1 MNSIWQMW
9 ARDVSPTTCN
19 KIIQECEQLPPM
31 EAGVGGQSANT
42 VDKKIRKSEIR
53 WAGDIQWI
61 KDLIY
66 GYASTANRNAFG
78 FDINYLQDVQYTIY
92 KGTDEGFYNWH
103 YDTFWAGETTY
114 DRKISVIIQ
123 LSNPSDYEGGEFLL
137 EDQYEQPNA
146 TELKQRGTVLCF
158 PSFFMHTVKPVTK
171 GIRKSLVAWIE
182 GPKFK

>member
-19 KIIQECEQLPPM
+19 KIIQECEQLSPM
-31 EAGVGGQSANT
+31 EAGVGGQSVTT
-42 VDKKIRKSEIR
+42 VDNKIRKSEIR

-103 YDTFWAGETTY
+103 YDTFWAGENAY

-123 LSNPSDYEGGEFLL
+123 LSDPSDYEGGEFLL

-182 GPKFK
+182 GPKFR

>member
-9 ARDVSPTTCN
+9 ARDISPTTCN
-19 KIIQECEQLPPM
+19 KIIQECEQLPPK
-31 EAGVGGQSANT
+31 EAAVGGQSVNA
-42 VDKKIRKSEIR
+42 VDSKVRKSEIR

-66 GYASTANRNAFG
+66 GYAATANRNAFG
-78 FDINYLQDVQYTIY
+78 FDINYLQDVQFTIY
-92 KGTDEGFYNWH
+92 KGSDEGHYDWH
-103 YDTFWAGETTY
+103 YDTFWAGENAY

-137 EDQYEQPNA
+137 EDQYEQPNT
-146 TELKQRGTVLCF
+146 TELKERGTVLCF
-158 PSFFMHTVKPVTK
+158 PSFLGHTVKPVTK

-182 GPKFK
+182 GPKFR

>member
-19 KIIQECEQLPPM
+19 KIIQECEQLSPM
-31 EAGVGGQSANT
+31 EAGVGGQSSNV
-42 VDKKIRKSEIR
+42 VDNKIRKSEIR

-103 YDTFWAGETTY
+103 YDTFWAGENAY

-123 LSNPSDYEGGEFLL
+123 LSDPSDYEGGEFLL

-182 GPKFK
+182 GPKFR

>member
-1 MNSIWQMW
+1 M
-9 ARDVSPTTCN
+9 
-19 KIIQECEQLPPM
+19 
-31 EAGVGGQSANT
+31 
-42 VDKKIRKSEIR
+42 
-53 WAGDIQWI
+53 
-61 KDLIY
+61 
-66 GYASTANRNAFG
+66 
-78 FDINYLQDVQYTIY
+78 QYTIY

-158 PSFFMHTVKPVTK
+158 PSFLMHTVKPVTK

>member
-9 ARDVSPTTCN
+9 ARDISPTTCN
-19 KIIQECEQLPPM
+19 KIIQECEQLPSK
-31 EAGVGGQSANT
+31 EAAVGGQSVNA
-42 VDKKIRKSEIR
+42 VDSKVRKSEIR

-66 GYASTANRNAFG
+66 GYAATANRNAFG
-78 FDINYLQDVQYTIY
+78 FDINYLADVQYTIY
-92 KGTDEGFYNWH
+92 KGSEEGHYDWH
-103 YDTFWAGETTY
+103 YDTFWAGENAY

-137 EDQYEQPNA
+137 EPQYEQPNP
-146 TELKQRGTVLCF
+146 TDLKQRGTVFCF
-158 PSFFMHTVKPVTK
+158 PSFLRHTVKPVTK

>member
-9 ARDVSPTTCN
+9 ARDISPTTCN
-19 KIIQECEQLPPM
+19 KIIQECEQLPSK
-31 EAGVGGQSANT
+31 EAAVGGQSVNA
-42 VDKKIRKSEIR
+42 VDSKVRKSEIH

-66 GYASTANRNAFG
+66 GYAATANRNAFG
-78 FDINYLQDVQYTIY
+78 FDINYLQDVQFTIY
-92 KGTDEGFYNWH
+92 KGSDEGHYDWH
-103 YDTFWAGETTY
+103 YDTFWAGENAY

-137 EDQYEQPNA
+137 EPQYEQPNP
-146 TELKQRGTVLCF
+146 TDLKQRGTVLCF
-158 PSFFMHTVKPVTK
+158 PSFLSHTVKPVTK

-182 GPKFK
+182 GPKFR

>member
-1 MNSIWQMW
+1 
-9 ARDVSPTTCN
+9 
-19 KIIQECEQLPPM
+19 M
-31 EAGVGGQSANT
+31 EAGVGGQSVTT
-42 VDKKIRKSEIR
+42 VDNKIRKSEIR

-103 YDTFWAGETTY
+103 YDTFWAGENAY

-123 LSNPSDYEGGEFLL
+123 LSDPSDYEGGEFLL

-182 GPKFK
+182 GPKFR

>member
-31 EAGVGGQSANT
+31 EAGVGGQSVTT
-42 VDKKIRKSEIR
+42 VDNKVRKSEIR

-78 FDINYLQDVQYTIY
+78 FDINYLARCAIHYIQRHRRRTSTTGTTIPFGQG
-92 KGTDEGFYNWH
+92 KPH
-103 YDTFWAGETTY
+103 TTE
-114 DRKISVIIQ
+114 R
-123 LSNPSDYEGGEFLL
+123 
-137 EDQYEQPNA
+137 
-146 TELKQRGTVLCF
+146 
-158 PSFFMHTVKPVTK
+158 
-171 GIRKSLVAWIE
+171 
-182 GPKFK
+182 